1 MNSERLQEIV
11 RNKLTFNLNL
21 NLNLCDLASS
31 VSSIKF
37 LRNNYYFLKYL
48 VFFMLKIFSR
58 GFKI

>member
-37 LRNNYYFLKYL
+37 LGNNYYFLKYL
-48 VFFMLKIFSR
+48 VFFLC
-58 GFKI
+58 